1 MAFGAGV
8 VWALAGKAIPAVFPD
23 GGRAAR
29 LRDPIGYWNALALAA
44 DALLVLALSF
54 AASARTVAVRAG
66 GAALGY
72 AAVVAVLLAASR
84 AGVAAAVL
92 GIVLWLWLRRDRV
105 EAALLVLVATVPAA
119 AVAGWAFTRP
129 ALVEDGGVAQR
140 DRVADGAWF
149 GLLLLVGGAL
159 VAFGAREL
167 GRRPL
172 APASRRRVALL
183 LRGLAIGVALVTVV
197 VLAANAG
204 RIADEFRGEE
214 VANDPGRFASLSSN
228 NRLAWWGEAR
238 NVFEA
243 DPLTG
248 AGANT
253 FEVARKRYRE
263 IASSVTQPHSV
274 PLQFLAGTGLVG
286 LALLLGLVAA
296 AAAAAVEGGA
306 PPAGQRA
313 RRGGGARG
321 RARALA
327 RARARRLS
335 LGLRRRHRPRAAS
348 RPVRW
353 PPPAG
358 PNDGIRSPFA
368 AVSVAAVTLAAC
380 ASVVTPW
387 LAQRSVRDVN
397 PALERGDLDAAR
409 DAAERARSLD
419 PLSLAPLFARARVEE
434 DAGDEAAALAAYRR
448 ATAAQPDNPLPW
460 YELGLYEFSLGDRCS
475 AYVHLNRAYTL
486 DPAGRSGDPVASSSR
501 PAPGSTLA
509 TADAWAANGPFQGL
523 RNEHHATERSV
534 ADDQGHVRAE
544 HVGGP
549 EAVERPD
556 DLHVE
561 ILREARRLGLVA
573 LAEHHERAREVAPR
587 RVPDRADRVAEPTDG
602 VGARRRRAGAA
613 VAVEDDHGRL
623 AAGQLR
629 RADDGRAVRLLDLH
643 RREHLRLGCLADVVG
658 DRFREQDD
666 AQDHE
671 RHELDRGDAR
681 GDERRR
687 SPRAPNL

>member
-1 MAFGAGV
+1 VALTVSAALLLCAVFAGDSAWTALAALLVAGVWGVLALTGRAPVPGGGLVLGGLLLATAAWSGLSIAWSVAPDLSWAELNRTLVYTAFLAVGLLLGAWPGSARLAGAALTVAFGVGV

-29 LRDPIGYWNALALAA
+29 LRDPIGYWNALALGA

-84 AGVAAAVL
+84 AGVVAAVL

-129 ALVEDGGVAQR
+129 ALVEDGASR
-140 DRVADGAWF
+140 ADRVADGAWF
-149 GLLLLVGGAL
+149 GLFLLAGAAL
-159 VAFGAREL
+159 VALGAREL

-172 APASRRRVALL
+172 APAARRRVALL

-228 NRLAWWGEAR
+228 NRLGWWGEAR

-296 AAAAAVEGGA
+296 GAAAAVKA
-306 PPAGQRA
+306 V
-313 RRGGGARG
+313 RRLRG
-321 RARALA
+321 SERDAAAALA
-327 RARARRLS
+327 VALALWLVHALVDYPWDFVAVTGPALFATGALAAAGRPERR
-335 LGLRRRHRPRAAS
+335 
-348 RPVRW
+348 
-353 PPPAG
+353 
-358 PNDGIRSPFA
+358 IRSPFA
-368 AVSVAAVTLAAC
+368 AVGVAAVALAGC

-387 LAQRSVRDVN
+387 LAERSVRDVN

-409 DAAERARSLD
+409 DATERARSLD
-419 PLSLAPLFARARVEE
+419 PLSLVPLFARARVEE
-434 DAGDEAAALAAYRR
+434 AAGDEAAALAAYRR
-448 ATAAQPDNPLPW
+448 ATDVQPENSVSW

-475 AYVHLNRAYTL
+475 AYVHLNRSYTL
-486 DPAGRSGDPVASSSR
+486 DPAGLQWE
-501 PAPGSTLA
+501 PGGKLDQA
-509 TADAWAANGPFQGL
+509 RAWVNQPG
-523 RNEHHATERSV
+523 N
-534 ADDQGHVRAE
+534 
-544 HVGGP
+544 
-549 EAVERPD
+549 
-556 DLHVE
+556 
-561 ILREARRLGLVA
+561 
-573 LAEHHERAREVAPR
+573 
-587 RVPDRADRVAEPTDG
+587 
-602 VGARRRRAGAA
+602 
-613 VAVEDDHGRL
+613 
-623 AAGQLR
+623 
-629 RADDGRAVRLLDLH
+629 
-643 RREHLRLGCLADVVG
+643 C
-658 DRFREQDD
+658 
-666 AQDHE
+666 
-671 RHELDRGDAR
+671 
-681 GDERRR
+681 
-687 SPRAPNL
+687 